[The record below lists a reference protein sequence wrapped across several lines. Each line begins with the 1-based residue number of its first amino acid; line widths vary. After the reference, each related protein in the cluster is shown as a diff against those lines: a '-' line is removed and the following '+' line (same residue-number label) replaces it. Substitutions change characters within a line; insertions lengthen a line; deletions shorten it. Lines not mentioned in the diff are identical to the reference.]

1 MAAPTIRQ
9 EIVVSKDSERHSC
22 LERGH
27 ITTMTCYS
35 NNKAV
40 GQAGRIAT
48 KRSHKTL
55 PKRSHKTLPK
65 RSHKTL
71 PKRSHK
77 TQKVEEDVNQE
88 KSESEEEVAYFM

>member
-27 ITTMTCYS
+27 ITAMTCYS

-48 KRSHKTL
+48 
-55 PKRSHKTLPK
+55 K